1 MTKDLENNFVSI
13 NQIKEVIAPEEFVKT
28 LQTQAG
34 YEGAPRQKK
43 LEHELKRQQG
53 LAQFRQVLSK

>member
-13 NQIKEVIAPEEFVKT
+13 NQIKEVIARGCVKT
-28 LQTQAG
+28 LQAQAG
-34 YEGAPRQKK
+34 YEGEPRKKK